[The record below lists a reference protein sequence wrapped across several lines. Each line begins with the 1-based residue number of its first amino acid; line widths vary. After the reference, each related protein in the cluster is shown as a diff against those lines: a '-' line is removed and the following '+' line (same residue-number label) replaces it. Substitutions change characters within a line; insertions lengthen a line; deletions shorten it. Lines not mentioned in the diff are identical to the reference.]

1 MNESNKTVIYVVV
14 CATVWSIALFSR
26 QDTASNTTSLQEI
39 AAARVGQELFDNF
52 EANNAKRLKVQQ
64 VDEKLAATK
73 SFEIER
79 DPSTNLWV
87 ISSRNSYPAD
97 AEEQMK
103 NAATAFSSLFVKDLY
118 TVEVSEHSECRVV
131 CLLYTS
137 DAADE

>member
-79 DPSTNLWV
+79 DPLQIYGSSLHEIATRRMLKNKCRMLPHPFQNS
-87 ISSRNSYPAD
+87 SSRISTPWKSLN
-97 AEEQMK
+97 
-103 NAATAFSSLFVKDLY
+103 TASAV
-118 TVEVSEHSECRVV
+118 
-131 CLLYTS
+131 
-137 DAADE
+137 